1 MTLRAKNISDTAA
14 PEVISTPLHGYYET
28 LIQNM
33 AGNTCLD
40 NKPHSIVTLQ
50 RPSSAHSSVPLLGRT
65 ICRRC
70 GKEF

>member
-1 MTLRAKNISDTAA
+1 MTLRIKNSSDTAVS
-14 PEVISTPLHGYYET
+14 EVSSTPVHGYYET

-33 AGNTCLD
+33 AGNTCLG

-50 RPSSAHSSVPLLGRT
+50 RPSAHSTVPLLGRT

>member
-1 MTLRAKNISDTAA
+1 MTLRTKSISDTAVS
-14 PEVISTPLHGYYET
+14 EVSSTPVHGYYET

-50 RPSSAHSSVPLLGRT
+50 RPSAHSTVPLLGRT

>member
-1 MTLRAKNISDTAA
+1 MTLRTKNSSDTAA
-14 PEVISTPLHGYYET
+14 PEVISTPVHGYYET

-33 AGNTCLD
+33 AGNTCLG

-50 RPSSAHSSVPLLGRT
+50 RPSAHSSVPLLGRT

>member
-1 MTLRAKNISDTAA
+1 MTLRTKKISDTAA
-14 PEVISTPLHGYYET
+14 PESISTPLHGYYET
-28 LIQNM
+28 LIQNI
-33 AGNTCLD
+33 AGNTCLG

-50 RPSSAHSSVPLLGRT
+50 RPSAHSSVPLLGRT